1 MSHTLFSQKEIE
13 YFMSQH
19 LARIA
24 TASASSQN
32 FLQPD
37 VVSVRFDF
45 DGEFFYIG
53 ETSFSKSTI
62 YKNALKNNKVAIVI
76 DDLGD
81 VDPPSP
87 RGIRIYGDANI
98 VIRQDGNMDQTG
110 HLGHHYIKISPRK
123 KWSWGIEELM
133 FVNGRFSVRRAP
145 EKD

>member
-98 VIRQDGNMDQTG
+98 VIRQDGNMDQPG

>member
-1 MSHTLFSQKEIE
+1 MSHTLISQKEIE

-24 TASASSQN
+24 TASASSQKKS

-45 DGEFFYIG
+45 DGEFFYIR

-98 VIRQDGNMDQTG
+98 AIRQDGYMDQPG
-110 HLGHHYIKISPRK
+110 HSEHTCIRIRPIK

-133 FVNGRFSVRRAP
+133 FVNGTFNVRRAP
-145 EKD
+145 E